1 MGHTITQILIYFNST
16 PEYQLKMKKPCKI
29 CQQTRV
35 AFVWVILI
43 IFLANSVYQLANTE
57 DGLSIK
63 DIIIVPLTIC
73 MMALL
78 IKLYMS
84 ARKSKRK

>member
-1 MGHTITQILIYFNST
+1 
-16 PEYQLKMKKPCKI
+16 MKKPGKI

-43 IFLANSVYQLANTE
+43 IFLANSVYQLASTE
-57 DGLSIK
+57 GGLSTK

-73 MMALL
+73 IMALL

-84 ARKSKRK
+84 ARNSKKK

>member
-1 MGHTITQILIYFNST
+1 M
-16 PEYQLKMKKPCKI
+16 EKPCKI

-43 IFLANSVYQLANTE
+43 IFLANSVYQLASTE
-57 DGLSIK
+57 DGLSTK

-73 MMALL
+73 IMALL

-84 ARKSKRK
+84 ARNSKKK

>member
-1 MGHTITQILIYFNST
+1 M
-16 PEYQLKMKKPCKI
+16 EKPCKI

-57 DGLSIK
+57 DGLSTK

-73 MMALL
+73 IMALL
-78 IKLYMS
+78 LKLYIS
-84 ARKSKRK
+84 ARNSKKK

>member
-1 MGHTITQILIYFNST
+1 M
-16 PEYQLKMKKPCKI
+16 EKPCKI
-29 CQQTRV
+29 CRQTRV

-57 DGLSIK
+57 GGLSTK
-63 DIIIVPLTIC
+63 DIIIIPLTIC
-73 MMALL
+73 IMALL

-84 ARKSKRK
+84 ARNSKKK

>member
-1 MGHTITQILIYFNST
+1 M
-16 PEYQLKMKKPCKI
+16 EKPCKI
-29 CQQTRV
+29 CRQTRV

-43 IFLANSVYQLANTE
+43 IFLANSVYQLASTE
-57 DGLSIK
+57 GGLSTK

-73 MMALL
+73 IMALL

>member
-1 MGHTITQILIYFNST
+1 M
-16 PEYQLKMKKPCKI
+16 EKPCKI
-29 CQQTRV
+29 CRQTRV

-43 IFLANSVYQLANTE
+43 IFLANSVYQLAST
-57 DGLSIK
+57 DGGLSTK

-73 MMALL
+73 IMALL

-84 ARKSKRK
+84 ARNSKKK

>member
-1 MGHTITQILIYFNST
+1 M
-16 PEYQLKMKKPCKI
+16 EKPCKI
-29 CQQTRV
+29 CRQTRV

-43 IFLANSVYQLANTE
+43 IFLANSVYQLASTE
-57 DGLSIK
+57 GGLSTK

-73 MMALL
+73 IMALL

-84 ARKSKRK
+84 ARNSKNK

>member
-1 MGHTITQILIYFNST
+1 M
-16 PEYQLKMKKPCKI
+16 EKPCKI

-43 IFLANSVYQLANTE
+43 IFLANSVYQLANTD
-57 DGLSIK
+57 DGLSTK
-63 DIIIVPLTIC
+63 DIITVPVTIC
-73 MMALL
+73 IMALL
-78 IKLYMS
+78 IKLYIS

>member
-1 MGHTITQILIYFNST
+1 M
-16 PEYQLKMKKPCKI
+16 EKPCKI
-29 CQQTRV
+29 CRQTRV

-43 IFLANSVYQLANTE
+43 VFLANSVYQLASTE
-57 DGLSIK
+57 GGLSTK

-73 MMALL
+73 IMALL

-84 ARKSKRK
+84 ARNSKKK

>member
-1 MGHTITQILIYFNST
+1 M
-16 PEYQLKMKKPCKI
+16 EKPCKI
-29 CQQTRV
+29 CRQTRV

-43 IFLANSVYQLANTE
+43 IFLANSVYQLASTE
-57 DGLSIK
+57 GGLSTK

-73 MMALL
+73 IMALL

-84 ARKSKRK
+84 ARNSKKK